1 MAKRV
6 YLDSGVIL
14 AYLRQ
19 EAGRADV
26 IEAALFQSMSSAPDY
41 EFFTSSLSLTEVAYV
56 EGLDGGIDP
65 DFSVIDDFWGSVPI
79 TMLEVNEVNAIQGR
93 APLRER
99 AIANVNPQQAKP
111 KKRAA
116 DAIHLATALW
126 LELDEFWTYD
136 TRDLL
141 KYPEHA
147 IIICEPH
154 TRQMMLPFSQIDD
167 SPRSDS

>member
-1 MAKRV
+1 MAKRI

-19 EAGRADV
+19 EADRADI
-26 IEAALFQSMSSAPDY
+26 IEAVLLQAVSSTPEY
-41 EFFTSSLSLTEVAYV
+41 VFFTSSLSLTEVAYV
-56 EGLDGGIDP
+56 EGLHEDLP
-65 DFSVIDDFWGSVPI
+65 TTFAVIDEFWASVPI

-93 APLRER
+93 SLLRDR
-99 AIANVNPQQAKP
+99 AIANPNPQFARP
-111 KKRAA
+111 RTRAA

-141 KYPEHA
+141 QYPGHA
-147 IIICEPH
+147 IVICEPH
-154 TRQMMLPFSQIDD
+154 TRQMMLPFPRTDG
-167 SPRSDS
+167 SP